1 MEDAMRGPRNAEFP
15 DAEADVAN
23 DFDAARASGDNV
35 AEIVDEETDLTTSP
49 HTLGATGD
57 VLADVEPSLV
67 DQEILTDPLAA
78 AGGGEGEPGNS
89 AVDPVAD
96 GNEVYVPPTDPVIAV
111 NAHGN
116 VEVLGGFSETSDDQL
131 APIPSASDGK
141 FGDEAIE
148 DAVRAALRRDAATT
162 DLEIEVLVRD
172 GVAHLR
178 GRVSD
183 LDDAD
188 NAEDVASRV
197 PGVREV
203 LEELEVTEV

>member
-1 MEDAMRGPRNAEFP
+1 M
-15 DAEADVAN
+15 
-23 DFDAARASGDNV
+23 
-35 AEIVDEETDLTTSP
+35 
-49 HTLGATGD
+49 
-57 VLADVEPSLV
+57 

-78 AGGGEGEPGNS
+78 QGSPNGEPGND
-89 AVDPVAD
+89 AADPVAD
-96 GNEVYVPPTDPVIAV
+96 GNEVYVPPTDPVITSDAR
-111 NAHGN
+111 GN
-116 VEVLGGFSETSDDQL
+116 VEVLGGFSLTASDEV
-131 APIPSASDGK
+131 APLPSASDGRL
-141 FGDEAIE
+141 GDEAIE

-162 DLEIEVLVRD
+162 SLEIEVLVRD

-203 LEELEVTEV
+203 KEELEVTEV